1 MKLCQEEEL
10 VWHPAMRICDQSGL
24 GTPVYCDTI
33 IFIVPVVIMVFEW
46 TLKIMVWQERKQAVE
61 I

>member
-24 GTPVYCDTI
+24 RTPVYCDTI
-33 IFIVPVVIMVFEW
+33 IFILPVANMVIGW
-46 TLKIMVWQERKQAVE
+46 TLTIMVWQERKQAVG